1 VIAFIALAALRA
13 LGDYLTADGDGFG
26 LWQQALIFAQRV
38 SELLLLC
45 GLAAVGLGIT
55 FAHLREAGWRP
66 VLLSFV
72 AALATGATA
81 LTLLL

>member
-1 VIAFIALAALRA
+1 MILFIAFAGLRA
-13 LGDYLTADGDGFG
+13 LGDWLAVWADWAE
-26 LWQQALIFAQRV
+26 LWQQLLTVAQRV
-38 SELLLLC
+38 SEILLLC

-81 LTLLL
+81 LFLLL